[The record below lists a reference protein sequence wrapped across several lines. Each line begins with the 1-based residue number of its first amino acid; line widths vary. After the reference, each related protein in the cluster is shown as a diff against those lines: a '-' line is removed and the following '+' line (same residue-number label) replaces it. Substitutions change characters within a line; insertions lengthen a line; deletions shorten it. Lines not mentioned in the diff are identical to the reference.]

1 MNTVIETI
9 DIHGAQ
15 LSRRGFLASGGAL
28 VVGLGLLPQAAQA
41 ATSKTTLNPAALSSW
56 IEIKADNTVLIRTGK
71 SDFGQSSIYTAY
83 RQIVAEELDLPF
95 EAITTVVSA
104 DTDRTPDGGGTFGFL
119 GDVNGNGMPN
129 LRKVAAYTR
138 HALLELA
145 AQRLGVAKEGLS
157 ITDGVV
163 SGGGKRISYGELI
176 KDQNLKLT
184 IPVKG
189 EISGFMGLAVDGNP
203 PMKPV
208 ASYKVIGKS
217 FRNSAIASKV
227 TGKELWV
234 TNVKLPGML
243 HARTVHPATL
253 GSTLVSAGQ
262 LDKTKFPGAQ
272 VIVKGNLVGVVAA
285 NEWEAV
291 QAARQ
296 VAATTKWTEW
306 KGLPGQANLFH
317 HLRNEADWKA
327 VAVTKG
333 EANKGDVA
341 SAMTAAAKKLS
352 ASYELPYMKHAPIGP
367 TMALADVRPDGM
379 VTVHT
384 HTQNA
389 QQLRGQIAR
398 MLGTGLDKV
407 IIRTYAGAGHYG
419 RSNGGNAG
427 GEDEAVILSK
437 ELGRPVR
444 VQWMRADDLQWSTQS
459 PAAYSD
465 IQIGLDANGK
475 IVGYQADHYMPAM
488 QDDRPIGA
496 VLAGLPTARAPGDKD
511 TPPSANTLYDDWVYD
526 AILNS
531 EERGHGTWQIGQRA
545 SPLAAGLRDHA
556 MRTPGQYQQ
565 NFPRELAISE
575 AAALAGADA
584 IQFRID
590 HAKEE
595 RLKSVLARLRAES
608 AWETRA
614 APHPGAASTGEAKVH
629 GQGVSVM
636 LRSGTYWACAC
647 QITLTPATGA
657 IAVEK
662 VTVVVEPGIV
672 VNPLQLKRQVEGG
685 TLMGVSEALYEE
697 VAFDETGVTV
707 RDWQSYPILK
717 MADMPEIKVVLIHRP
732 EVGRYGGGSEA
743 ANALA
748 SPAIAAAVLD
758 ATGKP
763 VRRLPLRPAYLKE
776 LFSA

>member
-1 MNTVIETI
+1 MNPAIETI
-9 DIHGAQ
+9 DIHGAE

-28 VVGLGLLPQAAQA
+28 VVGLGLLPNGAQA
-41 ATSKTTLNPAALSSW
+41 AASNTTLNPAALSSW
-56 IEIKADNTVLIRTGK
+56 IEIGADNTVLIRTGK
-71 SDFGQSSIYTAY
+71 SDFGQGTIYTAY

-119 GDVNGNGMPN
+119 GDVNGTGMPN
-129 LRKVAAYTR
+129 LRKVAAYAR
-138 HALLELA
+138 QALLELA
-145 AQRLGVAKEGLS
+145 AQRLSVAKDQLS
-157 ITDGVV
+157 VADGTV
-163 SGGGKRISYGELI
+163 SGGGKHISYGELV

-184 IPVKG
+184 IPVRG
-189 EISGFMGLAVDGNP
+189 QLNGFMGLAVDGNP

-208 ASYKVIGKS
+208 ASYKIIGES
-217 FRNSAIASKV
+217 FKNSAVASKV
-227 TGKELWV
+227 TAKELWV

-243 HARTVHPATL
+243 HARMVHPATL
-253 GSTLVSAGQ
+253 GSTLVSVGQ
-262 LDKTKFPGAQ
+262 LDKAKFPNTQ
-272 VIVKGNLVGVVAA
+272 VIVKGNLVGVVAPD
-285 NEWEAV
+285 EWEAI

-296 VAATTKWTEW
+296 VAAATKWSDW
-306 KGLPGQANLFH
+306 KGLPGQAKLFS
-317 HLRNEADWKA
+317 HLRQEADWKTA
-327 VAVTKG
+327 PVSKG
-333 EANKGDVA
+333 EANKGSVT
-341 SAMTAAAKKLS
+341 SVMTGAAKKFS

-367 TMALADVRPDGM
+367 TMALADVRPDGT

-389 QQLRGQIAR
+389 QQLRAQIAL
-398 MLGTGLDKV
+398 MLGITPDKV
-407 IIRTYAGAGHYG
+407 VVRTYAGAGHYG

-465 IQIGLDANGK
+465 IQIGLDAGGK
-475 IVGYQADHYMPAM
+475 IAAYSADHYMPAM

-496 VLAGLPTARAPGDKD
+496 VLAGLPTMPAPGDKNA
-511 TPPSANTLYDDWVYD
+511 PPSQNTLYDEWVYD
-526 AILNS
+526 TVLNM
-531 EERGHGTWQIGQRA
+531 EERGHSTWQIGQRS

-565 NFPRELAISE
+565 NFPREAALSE
-575 AAALAGADA
+575 AAALAGTDA

-590 HAKEE
+590 HAKEARLKHILE
-595 RLKSVLARLRAES
+595 RLREES
-608 AWETRA
+608 AWESRPEPSSNG
-614 APHPGAASTGEAKVH
+614 APLR

-647 QITLTPATGA
+647 RIAVMPATGV

-662 VTVVVEPGIV
+662 VTVVVDPGIV

-685 TLMGVSEALYEE
+685 TMMGVSETLYEE
-697 VAFDETGVTV
+697 VAFDESGVTS

-717 MADMPEIKVVLIHRP
+717 MGDMPEVKVVLVHRP
-732 EVGRYGGGSEA
+732 EVGSYGGGSEA

-748 SPAIAAAVLD
+748 APAIAAAFHD

-763 VRRLPLRPAYLKE
+763 VRRLPLRPAYVKE
-776 LFSA
+776 LLTA

>member
-71 SDFGQSSIYTAY
+71 SDFGQGSIYTAY

>member
-1 MNTVIETI
+1 MNLVIETI
-9 DIHGAQ
+9 DIHGAE

-28 VVGLGLLPQAAQA
+28 VVGLGLAPTAANA
-41 ATSKTTLNPAALSSW
+41 AASTLDPAFLSSW
-56 IEIKADNTVLIRTGK
+56 IEISADNTVLIRTGK
-71 SDFGQSSIYTAY
+71 SDFGQGSIFTAY

-95 EAITTVVSA
+95 EAITKVVSA

-129 LRKVAAYTR
+129 LRKVAAYAR
-138 HALLELA
+138 QALLELA
-145 AQRLGVAKEGLS
+145 AQRLGVAKDQLTVQGG
-157 ITDGVV
+157 IV
-163 SGGGKRISYGELI
+163 SGDGKHISYGELV

-189 EISGFMGLAVDGNP
+189 EVTGFMGLAVDGNP

-217 FRNSAIASKV
+217 FKNSAIVSKI
-227 TGKELWV
+227 TAKEMWV
-234 TNVKLPGML
+234 TNVRLPGML
-243 HARTVHPATL
+243 HARMVHPATL

-262 LDKTKFPGAQ
+262 IDKAKFPNSQ
-272 VIVKGNLVGVVAA
+272 VIVKGNLVGVVALD
-285 NEWEAV
+285 EWEAI

-296 VAATTKWTEW
+296 VAATTKWSDW

-317 HLRNEADWKA
+317 HLRNQADWKT
-327 VAVTKG
+327 VAVNKG
-333 EANKGDVA
+333 EANKGEVA
-341 SAMTAAAKKLS
+341 SAMMAAAKTFS

-367 TMALADVRPDGM
+367 TMALADVRPDGT

-389 QQLRGQIAR
+389 QQLRAQIAR
-398 MLGTGLDKV
+398 MLGIAVDKV
-407 IIRTYAGAGHYG
+407 IVRTYAGAGHYG

-437 ELGRPVR
+437 QLGRPVR

-465 IQIGLDANGK
+465 IKLGLDAGGR
-475 IVGYQADHYMPAM
+475 IVAYQADHYMPAL
-488 QDDRPIGA
+488 QDDRPVGA
-496 VLAGLPTARAPGDKD
+496 ILAGLPTAPAPSG
-511 TPPSANTLYDDWVYD
+511 ANTLWDGWLYDTVPN
-526 AILNS
+526 L
-531 EERGHGTWQIGQRA
+531 EERGHGTQQVGQGN
-545 SPLAAGLRDHA
+545 SPLAVGLRDHA

-565 NFPRELAISE
+565 NFPREAAISE

-595 RLKSVLARLRAES
+595 RLKDVLKRLREEAG
-608 AWETRA
+608 WQTRP
-614 APHPGAASTGEAKVH
+614 APHPGATSTGEIAVR

-647 QITLTPATGA
+647 QIAVTPATGA

-662 VTVVVEPGIV
+662 LTMVVDPGIV

-685 TLMGVSEALYEE
+685 AMMGVSEALFEE
-697 VAFDETGVTV
+697 VAFDQSGVTS

-717 MADMPEIKVVLIHRP
+717 MADMPQIKVVLVHRP
-732 EVGRYGGGSEA
+732 EVGSYGGGSEA

-748 SPAIAAAVLD
+748 SPAIAAAFHD

-763 VRRLPLRPAYLKE
+763 ARKLPLRPNKVMELLK
-776 LFSA
+776 A

>member
-56 IEIKADNTVLIRTGK
+56 IEIKADNTVLISTGK
-71 SDFGQSSIYTAY
+71 SDFGQGSIYTAY

-732 EVGRYGGGSEA
+732 EVGSYGGGSEA